1 MNPVPEATRPRTSLS
16 QPILFQRLRWQQL
29 RNSVDVAMQRS
40 GVRVFTILASSL
52 VIWFGVFML
61 SLGGFLVLQRNLPLF
76 GSIVGL
82 LFDFLFV
89 SLTLLLVF
97 SSGLILYS
105 SLFRSPEA
113 AFLLSTPARAD
124 QVFAF
129 KYQGALAFSSWAFV
143 LLGSPILLAYG
154 IIAEVPWY
162 FYALLPLYFFGFVL
176 LFPMLAIRGVGEGD
190 VKMQMGFAAWVAAYF
205 GTGATTEA
213 VWKLTTAGEGS
224 ASAGAFA

>member
-1 MNPVPEATRPRTSLS
+1 MNPIPEATRPPASPS
-16 QPILFQRLRWQQL
+16 QPPLLQRLRWQQL
-29 RNSVDVAMQRS
+29 RNSGAVAMQRS

-105 SLFRSPEA
+105 S
-113 AFLLSTPARAD
+113 
-124 QVFAF
+124 
-129 KYQGALAFSSWAFV
+129 
-143 LLGSPILLAYG
+143 
-154 IIAEVPWY
+154 
-162 FYALLPLYFFGFVL
+162 
-176 LFPMLAIRGVGEGD
+176 
-190 VKMQMGFAAWVAAYF
+190 
-205 GTGATTEA
+205 
-213 VWKLTTAGEGS
+213 
-224 ASAGAFA
+224 